1 MRPSV
6 AIEPDRPGDVYR
18 NIAFEM
24 KMAPRDHRGAIVLA
38 CEHQAIRTSA

>member
-18 NIAFEM
+18 NIEI
-24 KMAPRDHRGAIVLA
+24 KMAPRDHRGAIASGCKGYQNFTVTPA
-38 CEHQAIRTSA
+38 